1 MRDSFAAEASNL
13 AEKDPRFILL
23 TGDIG
28 NRLFNTYKEKYAE
41 RFLNCGVAEA
51 NMTGVA
57 AGMAMAGLR
66 PMTYTITSFNTARC
80 YEQIRVDLCYHNL
93 PVTVVG
99 VGGGLSYSELG
110 YTHHAVEDIGMMRLL
125 PNMSIFCPGDAME
138 VKAAMRAALLHDGP
152 VYIRLGKKGEYVA
165 HADIPLYKVGGS
177 LTVKDGKQ
185 VCLLAV
191 GNMLS
196 SALKTAELL
205 ETNGISTRVVSF
217 YSIKPFDENLLFDVF
232 SSCEIVSVLEE
243 HSQIGGVATV
253 VSEWLVQNLG
263 HKARFLP
270 FSLPDKINHKIAR
283 QTLARKR
290 VGLAPEDVSRGI
302 LQVLRLL

>member
-125 PNMSIFCPGDAME
+125 PNM
-138 VKAAMRAALLHDGP
+138 
-152 VYIRLGKKGEYVA
+152 
-165 HADIPLYKVGGS
+165 
-177 LTVKDGKQ
+177 
-185 VCLLAV
+185 
-191 GNMLS
+191 
-196 SALKTAELL
+196 
-205 ETNGISTRVVSF
+205 
-217 YSIKPFDENLLFDVF
+217 
-232 SSCEIVSVLEE
+232 
-243 HSQIGGVATV
+243 
-253 VSEWLVQNLG
+253 
-263 HKARFLP
+263 
-270 FSLPDKINHKIAR
+270 
-283 QTLARKR
+283 
-290 VGLAPEDVSRGI
+290 
-302 LQVLRLL
+302 